1 MQTLSALL
9 KEKLTMFDSIIISSF
24 LLAINGQFEIAYS
37 EIEARNG
44 VYIELWYMIEEGTF
58 TYQQSLGSL

>member
-1 MQTLSALL
+1 VQTLSALL

-24 LLAINGQFEIAYS
+24 LVAINGQFEIAYS

-44 VYIELWYMIEEGTF
+44 VYIEL
-58 TYQQSLGSL
+58 